1 MKKPSRNKP
10 KSNLNSGPSGSKKRI
25 PSKSIKPKES
35 LSQESSEIR
44 LNRYISNSGI
54 CSRREADKLIADG
67 EIKLNGKVVKE
78 LGTKVQKSDNVEY
91 KGKVIQP
98 EKFVYILLNKPKGF
112 ITTVSDPKGR
122 KTVMELVS
130 KAAEQRIYPVGRL
143 DRMTTGALLFT
154 NDGDFAQKLM
164 HPSMAV
170 PKIYEVTLNR
180 NLRED
185 DLDKIKKGT
194 NLEDGI
200 VKVDDIAIVS
210 DDGLN
215 VGVKIHSGKNRVIRR
230 LFEHYR
236 YQVEKL
242 DRVMFAGLDKKGISR
257 GQWRYLDEKE
267 VIRLKYFQ

>member
-1 MKKPSRNKP
+1 MKKPSRKKASPRSFP
-10 KSNLNSGPSGSKKRI
+10 KKKNQTI
-25 PSKSIKPKES
+25 TPKEN
-35 LSQESSEIR
+35 LKQESAEIR

-67 EIKLNGKVVKE
+67 EVKVNGKVVME
-78 LGTKVQKSDNVEY
+78 LGTKVGKDDRVEF

-98 EKFVYILLNKPKGF
+98 EKYVYLLLNKPKGF
-112 ITTVSDPKGR
+112 ITTLSDPKDR

-130 KAAEQRIYPVGRL
+130 KATEQRIYPVGRL
-143 DRMTTGALLFT
+143 DRMTTGVLLFT
-154 NDGDFAQKLM
+154 NDGDFAQKLI

-170 PKIYEVTLNR
+170 PKIYEVVLNR
-180 NLRED
+180 ALKDED
-185 DLDKIKKGT
+185 LEKIKEGT
-194 NLEDGI
+194 ELEDGV

-210 DDGLN
+210 SDAKS

-230 LFEHYR
+230 LFEHYH

-257 GQWRYLDEKE
+257 GQWRYLSEKE
-267 VIRLKYFQ
+267 IIRLKYFQ

>member
-1 MKKPSRNKP
+1 MKKPSRKKATSRSIP
-10 KSNLNSGPSGSKKRI
+10 KKKNQTI
-25 PSKSIKPKES
+25 TPKEN
-35 LSQESSEIR
+35 LKQETSEIR

-67 EIKLNGKVVKE
+67 EVKVNGKVVRE
-78 LGTKVQKSDNVEY
+78 LGTKVGKDDKVEF

-98 EKFVYILLNKPKGF
+98 EKYVYLLLNKPKGF
-112 ITTVSDPKGR
+112 ITTLSDPKDR

-143 DRMTTGALLFT
+143 DRMTTGVLLFT
-154 NDGDFAQKLM
+154 NDGDFAQKLI

-170 PKIYEVTLNR
+170 PKIYEVVLNR
-180 NLRED
+180 ALKDED
-185 DLDKIKKGT
+185 LLKIKEGT
-194 NLEDGI
+194 ELEDGM

-210 DDGLN
+210 NDAKS

-230 LFEHYR
+230 LFEHYH

-257 GQWRYLDEKE
+257 GQWRYLSEKE
-267 VIRLKYFQ
+267 IIRLKYFQ

>member
-1 MKKPSRNKP
+1 MKKPSRKP
-10 KSNLNSGPSGSKKRI
+10 KSKTSSRPQKGPQRI
-25 PSKSIKPKES
+25 IKP
-35 LSQESSEIR
+35 QENITQGNAEIR
-44 LNRYISNSGI
+44 LNRYIANAGI

-78 LGTKVQKSDNVEY
+78 LGTKVKKTDKVEH

-112 ITTVSDPKGR
+112 ITTVSDPEGR

-143 DRMTTGALLFT
+143 DRMTTGTLLFT

-170 PKIYEVTLNR
+170 PKIYEVSLSR
-180 NLRED
+180 ALSEA
-185 DLDKIKKGT
+185 DLLKIKEGT
-194 NLEDGI
+194 NLEDGL
-200 VKVDDIAIVS
+200 VKVDDIALVTE
-210 DDGLN
+210 DGKN

-230 LFEHYR
+230 LFEHYN

-242 DRVMFAGLDKKGISR
+242 DRVMFAGLDKKGLSR
-257 GQWRYLDEKE
+257 GQWRYLNEKE
-267 VIRLKYFQ
+267 IIRLKYFQ

>member
-1 MKKPSRNKP
+1 MKKPTRKKATSRSIP
-10 KSNLNSGPSGSKKRI
+10 KKKNQTI
-25 PSKSIKPKES
+25 TPKEN
-35 LSQESSEIR
+35 LKQETSEIR

-67 EIKLNGKVVKE
+67 EVKVNGKVVRE
-78 LGTKVQKSDNVEY
+78 LGTKVGKDDRVEF

-98 EKFVYILLNKPKGF
+98 EKYVYLLLNKPKGF
-112 ITTVSDPKGR
+112 ITTLSDPKDR

-143 DRMTTGALLFT
+143 DRMTTGVLLFT
-154 NDGDFAQKLM
+154 NDGDFAQKLI

-170 PKIYEVTLNR
+170 PKIYEVVLNR
-180 NLRED
+180 ALKDED
-185 DLDKIKKGT
+185 LLKIKEGT
-194 NLEDGI
+194 ELEDGM

-210 DDGLN
+210 NDAKS

-230 LFEHYR
+230 LFEHYN

-257 GQWRYLDEKE
+257 GQWRYLSEKE
-267 VIRLKYFQ
+267 IIRLKYFQ